1 MIVNYDRF
9 PLIYH
14 MKEAITCIP
23 GKPSPSSLW
32 LSPGAILNLSYS
44 QWCYVFV
51 NECVVHYVKS
61 IFLKREAFNITLATF
76 SFVLQEE
83 FLLNEQCT
91 FEEFE
96 KEIDYRTVL
105 GAGAY
110 GICYLAAVERVD
122 TKEERVFCVKKVRPK
137 SMETSAP

>member
-1 MIVNYDRF
+1 MLKAF
-9 PLIYH
+9 
-14 MKEAITCIP
+14 
-23 GKPSPSSLW
+23 
-32 LSPGAILNLSYS
+32 
-44 QWCYVFV
+44 
-51 NECVVHYVKS
+51 
-61 IFLKREAFNITLATF
+61 FLKREAFNITLATF

-137 SMETSAP
+137 SMETSAQ

>member
-61 IFLKREAFNITLATF
+61 IFLKER
-76 SFVLQEE
+76 SFQYNSGHLLFCLQEE
-83 FLLNEQCT
+83 FLLNEQST

-96 KEIDYRTVL
+96 KKIDYRTVL

-110 GICYLAAVERVD
+110 GKCYLAAFKRVD

-137 SMETSAP
+137 SMETSAQ